1 MSLSVVVPVYNEE
14 DIIELVVVSIHKNI
28 ISKIKDSELIIVN
41 DRSTDNTLSI
51 LEKLSKKLDKIR
63 IITPAKNGGHGKAI
77 RLGFL
82 NSKKDWVFHI
92 DSDNQFNPADYWKLD
107 KYKDDYDYIYGYR
120 KKRHDPFHR
129 KALTSMV
136 RLTNLIFF
144 GTFMKDSNSAFK
156 LIKNKA
162 LQRILRIVPED
173 AFAPTIMITLLAK
186 KLNYRIKRI
195 GITHYPRKTG
205 KVSIQGIKFAK
216 VCLRGAKDML
226 KFRLRTLMF

>member
-14 DIIELVVVSIHKNI
+14 DIIELVVASIHKNI

-41 DRSTDNTLSI
+41 DRSTDNTLRI
-51 LEKLSKKLDKIR
+51 LENLSKKLDKIK

-129 KALTSMV
+129 KVLTSMV

-162 LQRILRIVPED
+162 LQKILMKVPQD

-186 KLNYRIKRI
+186 KMDYKIKRI
-195 GITHYPRKTG
+195 GIRHYPRKTG

-216 VCLRGAKDML
+216 VCLRGAKDMI
-226 KFRLRTLMF
+226 KFRLRTLKL